1 MYSKTT
7 MKQRVILK
15 GKDGL
20 DLLHRISTID
30 LKRAKL
36 NEKIVGLILNPQG
49 KIRSAFQIVVLSGDE
64 AEIEFEDNF
73 LEIVDQITFGER
85 YEILPLKLASTLQ
98 VPERERIEKLIPKFG
113 AEFSG
118 DETTN
123 PLEVNL
129 RSSVHDDK
137 GCYPGQEVLEKIISL
152 GSPSKKLCLL
162 EGKLDNVK
170 LPVALTGENGNEA
183 GILTSYA
190 EGVGLGI
197 IKRTFLKEN
206 EKLFVGPEALT
217 LRKIS

>member
-1 MYSKTT
+1 
-7 MKQRVILK
+7 MKQSVNLK

-36 NEKIVGLILNPQG
+36 NEKILGLILNPQG
-49 KIRSAFQIVVLSGDE
+49 KIRSAFQITPRSAEL

-73 LEIVDQITFGER
+73 LEIVDQITFGEKYTIEKTAAPSDDVISEHDR
-85 YEILPLKLASTLQ
+85 IL
-98 VPERERIEKLIPKFG
+98 KLIPKFG
-113 AEFSG
+113 AEFFA

-137 GCYPGQEVLEKIISL
+137 GCYPGQEVIEKIISL
-152 GSPSKKLCLL
+152 GSPPKRLCLL
-162 EGKLDNVK
+162 EGKLENVK
-170 LPVALTGENGNEA
+170 LPAKLFGENGSDA
-183 GILTSYA
+183 GMLTSYA
-190 EGVGLGI
+190 NGVGLGI

-206 EKLFVGPEALT
+206 EKLFLGTEPLT
-217 LRKIS
+217 LRKISET